1 MKSNEILQKGVPAK
15 LPLPI
20 QLNPND
26 LISICKN
33 TTDLEKQINNAGE
46 KFYELVC
53 QTYGSIIANFFKLK
67 IVDNLEVYID
77 ENSLEKSLILSSSN
91 IFNRVAQIL
100 NDENIGLYNVSA
112 IENAINNLNSLDEN
126 EIKKMY
132 PILYSMYLDEEKL
145 NFSLFKYKNNFKYMN
160 SSNKI
165 DRLEMLSKMLGL
177 SVNEVNEKINNSTS
191 NYDFKMFLN
200 NFLNILD
207 KLKNSIDSLVS
218 PALETKNN
226 LYVTVDVDIAQEDKE
241 KLEMYIA
248 YVYQE
253 QLKQMKPDYQQEY
266 LYYLSEYYFENEE
279 LINSNKKIFSKYFD
293 KIIKIKEMHEDYKKI
308 LINNPK
314 LLIFDYKASDF
325 NNMNLDEVNEFIS
338 EYFDTIK
345 ANWDFFKNEKL
356 DEEIIN
362 KIKEYY
368 GISDNFDFSSDS
380 NSKVVDAVNKFIE
393 KKYFFDKTDPYY
405 RISGKNSFDGY
416 IGYIYSNGAVIL
428 EKFFENSETGK
439 LANNQ
444 AIYVMDISEFYNLTN
459 LSKTTIIANKLCKRF
474 IHKGNWQEKIQKE
487 ISRENNNSPVHII
500 DQLLSTEK
508 VYK

>member
-1 MKSNEILQKGVPAK
+1 
-15 LPLPI
+15 
-20 QLNPND
+20 
-26 LISICKN
+26 
-33 TTDLEKQINNAGE
+33 
-46 KFYELVC
+46 
-53 QTYGSIIANFFKLK
+53 
-67 IVDNLEVYID
+67 
-77 ENSLEKSLILSSSN
+77 
-91 IFNRVAQIL
+91 
-100 NDENIGLYNVSA
+100 
-112 IENAINNLNSLDEN
+112 
-126 EIKKMY
+126 
-132 PILYSMYLDEEKL
+132 
-145 NFSLFKYKNNFKYMN
+145 
-160 SSNKI
+160 
-165 DRLEMLSKMLGL
+165 
-177 SVNEVNEKINNSTS
+177 
-191 NYDFKMFLN
+191 
-200 NFLNILD
+200 
-207 KLKNSIDSLVS
+207 
-218 PALETKNN
+218 
-226 LYVTVDVDIAQEDKE
+226 
-241 KLEMYIA
+241 
-248 YVYQE
+248 
-253 QLKQMKPDYQQEY
+253 
-266 LYYLSEYYFENEE
+266 
-279 LINSNKKIFSKYFD
+279 
-293 KIIKIKEMHEDYKKI
+293 MHEDYKKI

-368 GISDNFDFSSDS
+368 GISDKFDFSSDS

-444 AIYVMDISEFYNLTN
+444 AIYAMDISEFYNLTN